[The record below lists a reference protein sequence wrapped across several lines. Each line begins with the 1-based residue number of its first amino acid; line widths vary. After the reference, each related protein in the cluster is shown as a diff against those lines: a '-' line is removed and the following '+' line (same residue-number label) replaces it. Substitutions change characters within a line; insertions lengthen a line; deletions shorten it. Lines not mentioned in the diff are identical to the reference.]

1 MGPTP
6 YNVFIISFYLPIMEG
21 DMKKLKMSLLS
32 LLAAAL
38 ILGLVACEKEGPM
51 EKAGK
56 QVDEAVE
63 KTEEA
68 IKEKTE

>member
-1 MGPTP
+1 
-6 YNVFIISFYLPIMEG
+6 
-21 DMKKLKMSLLS
+21 MKKVKMSLLS
-32 LLAAAL
+32 ALAAVFL
-38 ILGLVACEKEGPM
+38 LGLVACEKEGPM

-63 KTEEA
+63 KTEKA

>member
-1 MGPTP
+1 
-6 YNVFIISFYLPIMEG
+6 
-21 DMKKLKMSLLS
+21 MSIFKRSILS
-32 LLAAAL
+32 LVAAGL

-56 QVDEAVE
+56 KVDEAVE
-63 KTEEA
+63 KTEKA

>member
-1 MGPTP
+1 MS
-6 YNVFIISFYLPIMEG
+6 NL
-21 DMKKLKMSLLS
+21 KKSVLS
-32 LLAAAL
+32 LLAAGL
-38 ILGLVACEKEGPM
+38 IMGLVACEKEGPM

-56 QVDEAVE
+56 AADDAIE

>member
-1 MGPTP
+1 MKE
-6 YNVFIISFYLPIMEG
+6 S
-21 DMKKLKMSLLS
+21 DMKKVKMSLLS
-32 LLAAAL
+32 VLAAVSL
-38 ILGLVACEKEGPM
+38 LGLVACEKEGPM

-63 KTEEA
+63 KTEKA

>member
-1 MGPTP
+1 
-6 YNVFIISFYLPIMEG
+6 
-21 DMKKLKMSLLS
+21 MKNLKMSLLS
-32 LLAAAL
+32 LIVAAL
-38 ILGLVACEKEGPM
+38 LLGLIACEKKGPM